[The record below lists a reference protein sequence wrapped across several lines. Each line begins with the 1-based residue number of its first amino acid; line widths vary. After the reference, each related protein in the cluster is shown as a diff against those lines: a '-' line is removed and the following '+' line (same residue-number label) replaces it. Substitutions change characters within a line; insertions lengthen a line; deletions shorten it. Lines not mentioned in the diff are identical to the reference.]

1 MWKRQSQKLTKHFH
15 IFSKTMKDYF
25 RHFLNLDQI
34 NKKDINLILSESH
47 KIKKDY
53 KDHVFNEKKILA
65 MIFEKPSTRTRVSF
79 EVGMK
84 QLNGEVVIL
93 DHADSQLGRGES
105 LEDTIKVLSRY
116 VDIIVYRGSNEKK
129 LYDLINFSTVP
140 IINGL
145 TDQSHPCQIIA
156 DILTL
161 QENFKTLD
169 NLNICWVGDG
179 NNVCNSWIHACQH
192 FDYNL
197 NISCPEDSFPDDKI
211 IRKYKSSRINVF
223 KDPFEAVKGADVIVT
238 DTWVSMGMKEDPKR
252 LKKFERFQVNMS
264 LMEKTQKQTLF
275 LHCLPA
281 HRGCE
286 VTNEIIDGRNSLVW
300 SEAENRL
307 YAHQAILLWCLN
319 LI

>member
-1 MWKRQSQKLTKHFH
+1 
-15 IFSKTMKDYF
+15 MKDYF

>member
-1 MWKRQSQKLTKHFH
+1 MKNFINISDISSKELRFILEEAKSRKQKRKKFKKSASDTDKPFEGR
-15 IFSKTMKDYF
+15 TM
-25 RHFLNLDQI
+25 
-34 NKKDINLILSESH
+34 
-47 KIKKDY
+47 
-53 KDHVFNEKKILA
+53 A
-65 MIFEKPSTRTRVSF
+65 MIFEKPSTRTRMSF
-79 EVGMK
+79 DIAIK
-84 QLNGEVVIL
+84 QLGGSSIIL
-93 DHADSQLGRGES
+93 NPDGIHYGKGDETLK
-105 LEDTIKVLSRY
+105 DTAKVLTEY
-116 VDIIVYRGSNEKK
+116 VDIVMLRTSLHRNLEEFGKHLSI
-129 LYDLINFSTVP
+129 P

-145 TDQSHPCQIIA
+145 SDQSHPCQIIA

-197 NISCPEDSFPDDKI
+197 NISCPEDSFPDEKI
-211 IRKYKSSRINVF
+211 IRNYKSSRINIF

-252 LKKFERFQVNMS
+252 LKKFERFQVNKS

-286 VTNEIIDGRNSLVW
+286 VTDEIIDGRNSLVW

>member
-1 MWKRQSQKLTKHFH
+1 MNN
-15 IFSKTMKDYF
+15 F

-84 QLNGEVVIL
+84 QLNGDVVIL

-161 QENFKTLD
+161 QENFKTLN

-223 KDPFEAVKGADVIVT
+223 KDPFEAVKGADVLVT

-286 VTNEIIDGRNSLVW
+286 VTDEIIDGRNSLVW

>member
-1 MWKRQSQKLTKHFH
+1 ME
-15 IFSKTMKDYF
+15 DYI

-34 NKKDINLILSESH
+34 NKRDINLILSESH

-53 KDHVFNEKKILA
+53 KNHVFNEKKILA

-84 QLNGEVVIL
+84 QLNGDVVIL

-197 NISCPEDSFPDDKI
+197 NISCPEDSFPDVKV
-211 IRKYKSSRINVF
+211 IRKYKSSRINLF
-223 KDPFEAVKGADVIVT
+223 EDPFEAVKGADVIVT

-286 VTNEIIDGRNSLVW
+286 VTDEIIDGRNSLVW

-319 LI
+319 LIK